1 MRVSNQTVFD
11 NITNNL
17 ARVTEAMSKANTVV
31 SSSKKIN
38 QLSDDPVGLVTVL
51 NLRSSLANIEQLGRN
66 ITTGKSW
73 LNMGESALTQ
83 VEDLL
88 SENKALCVQM
98 ANGTQTATQ
107 RANAATLVDGFLRQ
121 LLSLSNTEVG
131 GRYIFAGTATDTTP
145 FAFDDETNPTAVT
158 YAGNDTPFAIR
169 IGKNLTVEV
178 GRDGEEVFGTAGNSI
193 FQTLLDLKIDLTN
206 NDVGGIQGTLDKL
219 DDHLETM
226 RTLISSTG
234 ARVIRLDTKE
244 KIIEDLNLTYTDR
257 KSQIE
262 DADITE
268 AIMDLKGKELAYQ
281 AALASSAKVMTMSL
295 VDYL

>member
-1 MRVSNQTVFD
+1 MRVANKTVFD

-31 SSSKKIN
+31 SSTKKIN

-51 NLRSSLANIEQLGRN
+51 DLRSSLANIEQLGRS

-83 VEDLL
+83 AEDIL
-88 SENKALCVQM
+88 SECKTLSVQM
-98 ANGTQTATQ
+98 TNSTQGPTQ
-107 RANAATLVDGFLRQ
+107 RANAATIVDGFLKQ
-121 LLSLSNTEVG
+121 LLSLANTEVG
-131 GRYIFAGTATDTTP
+131 GRYIFAGTATDTVP
-145 FAFDDETNPTAVT
+145 FAFDDEDNPTAVT
-158 YAGNDTPFAIR
+158 YAGNDTAFAIR

-178 GRDGEEVFGTAGNSI
+178 GRDGEDVFGTAGNSI
-193 FQTLLDLKIDLTN
+193 FQSLIDLKTALTT
-206 NDVGGIQGTLDKL
+206 NDVGGIQGSLDTL
-219 DDHLETM
+219 DDHLGTI

-244 KIIEDLNLTYTDR
+244 KIIEDLNLAYTDR

-262 DADITE
+262 DVDIAQ
-268 AIMDLKGKELAYQ
+268 AITDLKGKELTYQ
-281 AALASSAKVMTMSL
+281 AALAASAKVMSMSL
-295 VDYL
+295 MDYL